1 MVMVMVIDLESIKR
15 KKKIKSFDL
24 AIPLILIAIVALF
37 IYYNNISLPNIF
49 GSNKMNVVVIG
60 DLKGTAPE
68 LYKRF
73 QEQAILYRIT
83 GYDTNL
89 DDDIVAYSPKVLDRA
104 DLIVLSG
111 KSTLDVKAAKNI
123 RKAVDSGKNL
133 LVLMNAG
140 TVSPDDPYYSPWNDE
155 LEKILPVKLE
165 TFNASKAL
173 HTFKMKDVKEA
184 YIHIIDQNIN
194 PLVKGYGLQPKL
206 DLKKYIK
213 DDNKEI
219 KVYKAYPDGNIIL
232 YLKLVYYNGTVDEM
246 PILVEKQTTL
256 GGKAIYLGMDIG
268 YIKEAAKKLV
278 LYAAGKSD

>member
-37 IYYNNISLPNIF
+37 IYYNNIPLPNIF
-49 GSNKMNVVVIG
+49 GSNKINVVVIG

-123 RKAVDSGKNL
+123 RNAVNSGKNL

-155 LEKILPVKLE
+155 LAPILPVSLA

-173 HTFKMKDVKEA
+173 HTFNMSNVKEA
-184 YIHIIDQNIN
+184 YIYITDPNH

-206 DLKKYIK
+206 DLKKYI
-213 DDNKEI
+213 DENKEI

-232 YLKLVYYNGTVDEM
+232 YLKLVYNNGTEEDI
-246 PILVEKQTTL
+246 PILVEKQTSF